1 MAKQAPKSDSFWVS
15 YSDLATGLM
24 IVFMVVMLIMVI
36 MQKQTGEVQTDRVQE
51 VVRKIEIILGQKSKL
66 SESINKGFAD
76 DESITADPVT
86 AQLSIDES
94 LLQFSESQARLKS
107 TGRAF
112 LKSFGPRYICT
123 LFAHE
128 KRQCDQRSAD
138 CRRLDPDAPGGVR
151 RIFVQGHADMKGMFA
166 SNHQL
171 SAERAETVV
180 QTLLQDLRCVSDG
193 KCSDIFDALESEC
206 QKNPSA
212 MLGYAEERLWAVGAG
227 ETLHCTN
234 ALNTL
239 ESPRAV
245 ERCDALSRTA
255 PQFRKVNFA
264 LEITG
269 DDMTGL
275 LADVVAL
282 RDAVGSD
289 SDGDAP
295 IDELAQVVADTCWED
310 PFSYHGCQT
319 FAMDC
324 LSTNSSSS
332 TCQTF
337 YANWQNEPLKAWV
350 KNICAEEDLLKCLEL
365 P

>member
-1 MAKQAPKSDSFWVS
+1 MAKKTPQSDSFWVS

-36 MQKQTGEVQTDRVQE
+36 MQKQTGEVQTDRVQD
-51 VVRKIEIILGQKSKL
+51 VVRKIEVILGQKSKL
-66 SESINKGFAD
+66 SDSINKGFAND
-76 DESITADPVT
+76 ASITADPVT

-94 LLQFSESQARLKS
+94 LLQFSENRARIK
-107 TGRAF
+107 TKGRQF

-128 KRQCDQRSAD
+128 KRQCEQRSSD

-151 RIFVQGHADMKGMFA
+151 RIFVQGHADMKGKFA
-166 SNHQL
+166 NNHQL

-180 QTLLQDLRCVSDG
+180 QTLLKDLRCVSDG
-193 KCSDIFDALESEC
+193 KCSTIFDDLDEEC

-245 ERCDALSRTA
+245 ERCDALIRTD
-255 PQFRKVNFA
+255 PQFRKVNFS

-282 RDAVGSD
+282 RDAVGSKTED
-289 SDGDAP
+289 DAP
-295 IDELAQVVADTCWED
+295 IDELSKIVAAKCWQD
-310 PFSYHGCQT
+310 PFSYHGCRT
-319 FAMDC
+319 FAVDC
-324 LSTNSSSS
+324 LSSASVSP
-332 TCQTF
+332 TCTDF
-337 YANWQNEPLKAWV
+337 YAGWNDEPLKSWV

>member
-1 MAKQAPKSDSFWVS
+1 MAQQTPKSDSFWVS

-66 SESINKGFAD
+66 SDSINKGFAND
-76 DESITADPVT
+76 ASITADPVT
-86 AQLSIDES
+86 AQLSIDET
-94 LLQFSESQARLKS
+94 LLQFSENRARIK
-107 TGRAF
+107 TKGRQF
-112 LKSFGPRYICT
+112 LKSFGPQYICT

-128 KRQCDQRSAD
+128 KRQCNLKSSD
-138 CRRLDPDAPGGVR
+138 CRRLDPDTPGGVR
-151 RIFVQGHADMKGMFA
+151 RIYVQGHADMKGKFA
-166 SNHQL
+166 KNHQL

-180 QTLLQDLRCVSDG
+180 QTLLKDLRCVSDG
-193 KCSDIFDALESEC
+193 KCKAIFDSLDEEC
-206 QKNPSA
+206 KKNPSA

-239 ESPRAV
+239 DSPRAV
-245 ERCDALSRTA
+245 ERCDALIRSD
-255 PQFRKVNFA
+255 PQFRKVNFS

-282 RDAVGSD
+282 RDAVGSK
-289 SDGDAP
+289 SGTEAP
-295 IDELAQVVADTCWED
+295 IDELSKIVAQKCWQD
-310 PFSYHGCQT
+310 PFSYHGCRT
-319 FAMDC
+319 FAVDC
-324 LSTNSSSS
+324 LSTDSEKD
-332 TCQTF
+332 TCDEFFAQWTD
-337 YANWQNEPLKAWV
+337 APLNAWV
-350 KNICAEEDLLKCLEL
+350 KNICTEEELLKCLEL